1 MKLLIFAQRWRANKL
16 IKKINSWDKEE
27 DDRVIIH
34 TNWAIK
40 NGAKNVVGS
49 CSFKRY
55 QYLDIVATV
64 N

>member
-16 IKKINSWDKEE
+16 IEKINSWDKEE

-40 NGAKNVVGS
+40 NGAK
-49 CSFKRY
+49 KRSW
-55 QYLDIVATV
+55 
-64 N
+64 